1 VRLKQPSVQQ
11 PFLIVMILLLA
22 VPTADVIRERQR
34 PRSHQEIT
42 AIIDDG
48 INRLCEH
55 FALRFDPMAV
65 DYHDQNTL
73 SGKTHGACVPPWRVG
88 RDAP

>member
-1 VRLKQPSVQQ
+1 
-11 PFLIVMILLLA
+11 MLLLA
-22 VPTADVIRERQR
+22 VSTADVVRERQR
-34 PRSHQEIT
+34 PRSHDEIT

-55 FALRFDPMAV
+55 FALRFDPQAV

-73 SGKTHGACVPPWRVG
+73 TGKINGSCVPPWRVRRG
-88 RDAP
+88 AP